1 MEERKHLSCIEYQRF
16 LGAFTLSNQHLN
28 VLLPLP
34 ECCLPP
40 KTPLH
45 CALPPA
51 VSAHCLGPAG
61 APAAAWLCA
70 WKAGRSDCSRDAVH
84 QEKSWEA
91 LASSVNS

>member
-45 CALPPA
+45 CVCPLPGASGCSSSSIA
-51 VSAHCLGPAG
+51 VCVE
-61 APAAAWLCA
+61 
-70 WKAGRSDCSRDAVH
+70 SRQV
-84 QEKSWEA
+84 
-91 LASSVNS
+91 